1 MIGSRTSSHGQA
13 TSTDP
18 QMAAELGESSALS
31 GLIALDLQPCI
42 WGCLCFSQT
51 FLDSPLPRWRSRSST
66 AACCYFPSCPRE
78 RRFVATATLS
88 SWMAIDQEAV
98 SRLVILVTTGDFG
111 MFLAPFAP
119 VVALV
124 SNGNPTAHASLTP
137 KAVTVFE
144 IQGEQW
150 V

>member
-1 MIGSRTSSHGQA
+1 
-13 TSTDP
+13 
-18 QMAAELGESSALS
+18 
-31 GLIALDLQPCI
+31 
-42 WGCLCFSQT
+42 
-51 FLDSPLPRWRSRSST
+51 
-66 AACCYFPSCPRE
+66 
-78 RRFVATATLS
+78 
-88 SWMAIDQEAV
+88 MAIDQEAV